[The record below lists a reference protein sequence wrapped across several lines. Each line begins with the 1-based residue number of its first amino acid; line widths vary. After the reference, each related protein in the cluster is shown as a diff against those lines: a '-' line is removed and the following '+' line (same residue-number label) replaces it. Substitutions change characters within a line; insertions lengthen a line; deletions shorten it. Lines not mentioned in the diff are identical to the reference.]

1 MLWNLSSTCL
11 IVVGTIAGGGGGGGV
26 VRVNPIILGN
36 IPGNGLILKHTVK

>member
-11 IVVGTIAGGGGGGGV
+11 IVVGTIAGGGGGV

>member
-1 MLWNLSSTCL
+1 MEFIINLFNCSWYYSW
-11 IVVGTIAGGGGGGGV
+11 GGGV